1 MKRSNKIQQASKDAT
16 IQMHHGNSPLHI
28 EEFTLQSQAVLRTAQ
43 NLKVN
48 KSFSGTEQR
57 YQKEGYATIA

>member
-1 MKRSNKIQQASKDAT
+1 
-16 IQMHHGNSPLHI
+16 MHHGNSPLHI